1 MPNEEGQWP
10 IVRPYSPWIVCSKM
24 SPNMPASTS
33 TIWLS
38 RSTPISLF
46 NWQTSS
52 TMPPRTGSA
61 APVTLLR
68 PADTV
73 TGIPP
78 SFAMRITAWTCSTV
92 DALTM
97 TACGVAG
104 LPAVSVIIDPAHQSR
119 VQATTLATSVSTSS
133 DTRRSASTMA
143 CGTRT
148 GSRCRPGSEP
158 VLVNAAA

>member
-1 MPNEEGQWP
+1 
-10 IVRPYSPWIVCSKM
+10 
-24 SPNMPASTS
+24 MPASTF

-52 TMPPRTGSA
+52 TMPPRTGKA

-78 SFAMRITAWTCSTV
+78 ACAMRMTACTCST
-92 DALTM
+92 DDTATI

-104 LPAVSVIIDPAHQSR
+104 LPPVSDTIDPAHQSR
-119 VQATTLATSVSTSS
+119 VQATTSPVAVKTLSATWRKASS
-133 DTRRSASTMA
+133 CASD
-143 CGTRT
+143 TRT
-148 GSRCRPGSEP
+148 GSRCKPASAP
-158 VLVNAAA
+158 VPAKVAA